1 VPYFCRPI
9 ALAIALSVLTVPA
22 ATSRNHSAVS
32 IQTAAAPGANA
43 NTTILSS
50 GTTVLVK
57 LLINI
62 DSGSAKVGDAVEA
75 EVTRDVSQNHK
86 VVVKRGSRVIGH
98 IAALS
103 PAPND
108 TSGSRVAILFNTIS
122 KKGGGTAEIPFTI
135 QALAREAQF
144 QQKVD
149 LQDGRGTAA
158 TEITAASSGGT
169 IGGPLPGGELRPE
182 DSGVYGIPGVSLALF
197 RTDKGSQIVIVVSAN
212 NSVRLAKGTQMVLR
226 VSEN

>member
-1 VPYFCRPI
+1 MPYFCRPI
-9 ALAIALSVLTVPA
+9 ALAIALSILTVPA

-32 IQTAAAPGANA
+32 IQTAAASGANA
-43 NTTILSS
+43 NTTLSS
-50 GTTVLVK
+50 GTTVLAK

-62 DSGSAKVGDAVEA
+62 DSGSAKVGDPVEA

-86 VVVKRGSRVIGH
+86 VVVKRGSHVIGH

-103 PAPND
+103 PAAD
-108 TSGSRVAILFNTIS
+108 GASGSRVAISFNTIS

-144 QQKVD
+144 PQKVE
-149 LQDGRGTAA
+149 LLDGRGTAA

-197 RTDKGSQIVIVVSAN
+197 SPDKGSQIVIVVSAN
-212 NSVRLAKGTQMVLR
+212 KSVRLAKGTQMVLR
-226 VSEN
+226 VT